1 MTPVTCTCTTRKNG
15 RISPTLPAGLV
26 YTRVSGTG
34 NLQTI
39 TISGTPVMG
48 MQKKTYT
55 VGYQDYAS
63 TFTLEVFAQP
73 TSISYGFK
81 EMISTPYSYS

>member
-1 MTPVTCTCTTRKNG
+1 MTPVTCTCTTTKNG
-15 RISPTLPAGLV
+15 RIAPTLPAGLI
-26 YTRVSGTG
+26 YTRVSGDG

-39 TISGTPVMG
+39 TISGTPVQG

-63 TFTLEVFAQP
+63 FFNIESNLFDEHLW
-73 TSISYGFK
+73 S
-81 EMISTPYSYS
+81 